1 MRILVVEDDYALSEA
16 LQYSL
21 TRAGHAVDHASN
33 GALADQ
39 ILRHEAFDL
48 IVLDLNLPKL
58 DGFEVLR
65 RLRAHQCSAPVLIL
79 SARDQDQERVTGL
92 DLGADDYL
100 VKPFSVN
107 ELLARVRALLR
118 RGQHGNASR
127 KTSHAGLAFDSVSRT
142 ATVNDVALDLSAREV
157 SFLEAFLAHFGHVVT
172 KERLLSHV
180 YGYGGEVGLNTIEVY
195 IHRLRKKLAGS
206 GVVLRTAHGRG
217 YLLDLEKAG
226 ESSLSD
232 E

>member
-1 MRILVVEDDYALSEA
+1 
-16 LQYSL
+16 
-21 TRAGHAVDHASN
+21 VDHAAN

-39 ILRHEAFDL
+39 ILRQESFDL

-65 RLRAHQCSAPVLIL
+65 RLRAHQSPSPVLIL
-79 SARDQDQERVTGL
+79 SARDQDQERVRGL

-100 VKPFSVN
+100 VKPFSIN

-118 RGQHGNASR
+118 RSQHGPGLR
-127 KTSHAGLAFDSVSRT
+127 ELRHAALSFDGVSRT
-142 ATVNDVALDLSAREV
+142 ASVGDVPLDLSPREV
-157 SFLEAFLAHFGHVVT
+157 SLLEALLTHFGHVIS
-172 KERLLSHV
+172 KERLLSQV
-180 YGYGGEVGLNTIEVY
+180 YGYEGEVGLNTIEVY

-217 YLLDLEKAG
+217 YLLDLER
-226 ESSLSD
+226 SD
-232 E
+232 KPAVPSE